1 MAMSIEMAIVSN
13 RRTAEPGTLRDPLT
27 GFGTRDKLMADLAEA
42 VGLADAPWTLAIFD
56 IGGFRRY
63 VELYGRI
70 EGEALL
76 VRVAQHLAATL
87 GERITYYRPRYEEFA
102 VLVPAP
108 PASAEAELT
117 AAAAGLTSRLEHF
130 SVTLTY
136 GAAILPSEA
145 ADPTEAMSLADT
157 RLFLHASERRARER
171 RAVPRVPPR

>member
-1 MAMSIEMAIVSN
+1 MTRVVATVSN
-13 RRTAEPGTLRDPLT
+13 PRTPELETLRDPLT
-27 GFGTRDKLMADLAEA
+27 GFGTRGKLMADLAQA
-42 VGLADAPWTLAIFD
+42 VGFDGASWTLAIFD

-76 VRVAQHLAATL
+76 VRVGQHLAATL
-87 GERITYYRPRYEEFA
+87 GERAEYYRPRYEEFA

-108 PASAEAELT
+108 PMSAEAELT
-117 AAAAGLTSRLEHF
+117 GAAAALTSRLEQF

-145 ADPTEAMSLADT
+145 ADPTEAMTLADT
-157 RLFLHASERRARER
+157 RLFLHSGDRRARER
-171 RAVPRVPPR
+171 RHVPRVPAR